1 MREGAGQLLRW
12 LLAAPTLPDF
22 AALSPAT
29 AIAHALYTVHASE
42 EMPVGIVVDPATHEI
57 LERACLGCWNTGRQ
71 AFFSLPVDVDPEVV
85 GWSVQ
90 VRSAPGR
97 WNSSASSRFAH

>member
-1 MREGAGQLLRW
+1 MREGAGHLLRW
-12 LLAAPTLPDF
+12 KLAAPTLPDL
-22 AALSPAT
+22 AALSRAM
-29 AIAHALYTVHASE
+29 AIAHALYTVHGDQK
-42 EMPVGIVVDPATHEI
+42 MPVAIAVDPTTHEI